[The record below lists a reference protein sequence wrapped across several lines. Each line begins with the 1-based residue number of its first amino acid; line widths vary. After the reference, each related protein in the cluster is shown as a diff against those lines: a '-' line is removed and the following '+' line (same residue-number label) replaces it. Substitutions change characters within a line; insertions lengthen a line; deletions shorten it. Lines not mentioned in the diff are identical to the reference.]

1 MVIKGIKGLIK
12 RIYLSG
18 LTLNFG
24 FIGLNFAGS
33 SSQENDSDY

>member
-12 RIYLSG
+12 RIQLSG
-18 LTLNFG
+18 LTLNLG

-33 SSQENDSDY
+33 SS